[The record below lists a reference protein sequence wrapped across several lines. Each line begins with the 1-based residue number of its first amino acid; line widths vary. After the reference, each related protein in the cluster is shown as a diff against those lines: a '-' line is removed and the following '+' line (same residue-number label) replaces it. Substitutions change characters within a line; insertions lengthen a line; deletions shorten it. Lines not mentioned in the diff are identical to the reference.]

1 MEEMKSVFIE
11 RLDARINRA
20 TARLENGALG
30 LGPFLELVAHIMCY
44 NPQRHCAQG
53 QAPDLA
59 SPTLTAR
66 RRGAPP
72 PRAQQIDS
80 DSC

>member
-11 RLDARINRA
+11 RLLKERA
-20 TARLENGALG
+20 EEEIAQLKIVYLEESQK
-30 LGPFLELVAHIMCY
+30 P
-44 NPQRHCAQG
+44 
-53 QAPDLA
+53 
-59 SPTLTAR
+59 

>member
-1 MEEMKSVFIE
+1 MKSVFIE

-20 TARLENGALG
+20 TARLENGAH
-30 LGPFLELVAHIMCY
+30 FQELVEHIMCY

-53 QAPDLA
+53 QAPNLA